1 MEETR
6 PHPPITPLLHSS
18 NPPPYPQTSLDNKVP
33 GHDLIWMSN
42 QARLSYAV
50 LALTLVLVGVLQL
63 GAPFLA
69 LLFSYFVLT
78 KLARFIP
85 NKWVTLGIFI
95 VVVAGLVYAAAH
107 FSRAAINALP
117 KIADNSIPSAIA
129 WAEAHDLNLPFT
141 DFEGMKAHAMTTIKD
156 QARYLGDFAN
166 FARHASTTFVFMIV
180 AIVCAVSLFFNSQ
193 LDLGRGSHKVRN
205 NLYSIFCDEISARFT
220 AFYRS
225 FATVI
230 GAQMTISAINTGLT
244 AIFVFVIGL
253 PYAPVVIGLTFLCGL
268 FPIVGNI
275 VSNTVIVFIGFLV
288 SAKVAI
294 VALIFLIVVHKLE
307 YFLNSKIIGAR
318 IRNPI
323 WLTLIGLIIGEK
335 LMGVPGMILS
345 PVVLNYLRVEMS
357 KIEVATVPAAA
368 GEPALERIEPGGKRI
383 T

>member
-1 MEETR
+1 MT
-6 PHPPITPLLHSS
+6 
-18 NPPPYPQTSLDNKVP
+18 
-33 GHDLIWMSN
+33 N

-78 KLARFIP
+78 KLGRFIP
-85 NKWVTLGIFI
+85 NKWFTLAIFI
-95 VVVAGLVYAAAH
+95 VVVAGLGYTAAH
-107 FSRAAINALP
+107 FARAAINALP

-166 FARHASTTFVFMIV
+166 FARHASTTFVFIIV

-193 LDLGRGSHKVRN
+193 LDLGRDTYKVRN
-205 NLYSIFCDEISARFT
+205 NLYSVFCDEISARFT
-220 AFYRS
+220 EFYRS

-230 GAQMTISAINTGLT
+230 GAQMTISAINTVLT
-244 AIFVFVIGL
+244 AIFVFAIGL
-253 PYAPVVIGLTFLCGL
+253 PYAPVVIRLTFLCGL
-268 FPIVGNI
+268 FPLDGNI

-294 VALIFLIVVHKLE
+294 GALVFLVVIHKLE

-357 KIEVATVPAAA
+357 KIEVAVI
-368 GEPALERIEPGGKRI
+368 PALAQQPAVERIEPGGKRI

>member
-1 MEETR
+1 MT
-6 PHPPITPLLHSS
+6 
-18 NPPPYPQTSLDNKVP
+18 
-33 GHDLIWMSN
+33 N

-50 LALTLVLVGVLQL
+50 LALTLLLVGLLQL
-63 GAPFLA
+63 GAPLLA
-69 LLFSYFVLT
+69 LFFSYFVLS
-78 KLARFIP
+78 KLVRFIP
-85 NKWVTLGIFI
+85 NKWVTLAIFI
-95 VVVAGLVYAAAH
+95 LIVAAIGYTATH
-107 FSRAAINALP
+107 FIRAAINALP

-129 WAEAHDLNLPFT
+129 WAEEHDLNLPFT
-141 DFEGMKAHAMTTIKD
+141 DFEGLKAHAMTAIKD

-166 FARHASTTFVFMIV
+166 FARHASTTFVFIII

-193 LDLGRGSHKVRN
+193 LDLFRESHKVRN
-205 NLYSIFCDEISARFT
+205 NLYSVCCDEITARF
-220 AFYRS
+220 AEFYRS

-230 GAQMTISAINTGLT
+230 GAQMTISAINTTLT
-244 AIFVFVIGL
+244 AIFVLAVQL
-253 PYAPVVIGLTFLCGL
+253 PYGWVVVGLTFLCGL
-268 FPIVGNI
+268 FPIVGNV

-294 VALIFLIVVHKLE
+294 GALIFLIVVHKLE

-357 KIEVATVPAAA
+357 KIEMTRATVRSGQPA
-368 GEPALERIEPGGKRI
+368 IEPIERAG
-383 T
+383 